1 MPDEITNRAKSSS
14 STSINNGGIVTFVQ
28 ETGQYVTASG
38 SMINQFVASGVTADG
53 LGLQSRYQD
62 RFDDYRFYSG
72 DSATDS

>member
-53 LGLQSRYQD
+53 RGLQSRYQD
-62 RFDDYRFYSG
+62 RFDDYRFYTG

>member
-38 SMINQFVASGVTADG
+38 SMINQFVASGVTTDG

-62 RFDDYRFYSG
+62 RFDDYRFYTG

>member
-38 SMINQFVASGVTADG
+38 SMINQFVASGVTTDG
-53 LGLQSRYQD
+53 LGLQSRYHD
-62 RFDDYRFYSG
+62 RFDDYRFYTG

>member
-38 SMINQFVASGVTADG
+38 SMINQFVASGVTTDG

-62 RFDDYRFYSG
+62 RFDDYRFYTG
-72 DSATDS
+72 DAST

>member
-28 ETGQYVTASG
+28 ETGEYATASG
-38 SMINQFVASGVTADG
+38 SMINKFVASGTLEDR
-53 LGLQSRYQD
+53 LRD

-72 DSATDS
+72 DSAS

>member
-28 ETGQYVTASG
+28 ETGQYATASG
-38 SMINQFVASGVTADG
+38 SMINQFVASCT
-53 LGLQSRYQD
+53 LQSRYEE
-62 RFDDYRFYSG
+62 RFDDYRFYTG

>member
-53 LGLQSRYQD
+53 RGLQSRYQD
-62 RFDDYRFYSG
+62 RFDDYRFYTG
-72 DSATDS
+72 DAST